1 MANEAKPVTRRHANE
16 FSVAEG
22 ASLEGIYTQ
31 EELETENKFALS
43 GEQGDLDQEHEA
55 ASEEKKWAV
64 DRYGHDGSKETSLYT
79 DRELDQEMD
88 RIAEERAAGD
98 QVDLRLA
105 TPDGQEQDREQAQG
119 DQNREAE
126 HREAEE
132 REAEQ
137 REQDQR
143 DQAQREADQREQRQR
158 AEQEQREM
166 DEHLRQVAELQQR
179 EQAEEQARQQQNRPP
194 EGTQQKDSLE
204 EQVIQDAHEGRTDP
218 EAIERLD
225 QYEERTQ
232 REMQERRD
240 QEMASLRQEMLEGKE
255 HYYGYEQS
263 MEPGN
268 GDSTEHWRYNP
279 ELQAAAERHFSQD
292 QERIGGRADGREESR
307 EQSAP
312 SQPAVEMEMER

>member
-22 ASLEGIYTQ
+22 TSLEGVYTQ
-31 EELETENKFALS
+31 EQFEAENKFALS
-43 GEQGDLDQEHEA
+43 GERGELDQEHEA
-55 ASEEKKWAV
+55 AGEEKKWAV
-64 DRYGHDGSKETSLYT
+64 DRYGDDGSKETSLYT

-105 TPDGQEQDREQAQG
+105 TPDDQEQDREQAQG

-126 HREAEE
+126 Q

-179 EQAEEQARQQQNRPP
+179 EQAEEQARQQHRPP
-194 EGTQQKDSLE
+194 EGAQQKDPLQ
-204 EQVIQDAHEGRTDP
+204 EQVIQDAREGRTDP
-218 EAIERLD
+218 EAMQRLD

-268 GDSTEHWRYNP
+268 RDSTEHWRYNP

-307 EQSAP
+307 EQSSP

>member
-22 ASLEGIYTQ
+22 TSLEGIYTQ
-31 EELETENKFALS
+31 EQLEAENKFALT
-43 GEQGDLDQEHEA
+43 GERGELGQKHEA
-55 ASEEKKWAV
+55 AGEERKWAV
-64 DRYGHDGSKETSLYT
+64 DRYGDDGNKETSLYT

-105 TPDGQEQDREQAQG
+105 TPEDQEQDREQAQG
-119 DQNREAE
+119 DQNHEAEQREAE
-126 HREAEE
+126 Q

-166 DEHLRQVAELQQR
+166 DEHLRQVAELQAQQQR
-179 EQAEEQARQQQNRPP
+179 EQAEQQQEQTP
-194 EGTQQKDSLE
+194 EGAHQKDSLL

-218 EAIERLD
+218 EAMQRID
-225 QYEERTQ
+225 QYEERME
-232 REMQERRD
+232 RETHDRRD
-240 QEMASLRQEMLEGKE
+240 QEMASLRRDMLEGKE

-268 GDSTEHWRYNP
+268 GNSTEHWRYNP
-279 ELQAAAERHFSQD
+279 ELQAAAERYFSQD
-292 QERIGGRADGREESR
+292 QERLPRQADAREESR

-312 SQPAVEMEMER
+312 SQPAIEMEMER